1 MLEITV
7 PTSALVKLFDY
18 LPNPDDPDPVGP
30 AGPVIRGLDWVLLNP
45 QPLPPREVLVP
56 RLVRHLGAEW
66 GPRPEPWVWAS
77 TTRAVITAHLD
88 RFTMAGIIIVSG
100 DTEHPVQVITKSLST
115 VVDELCGTP
124 PHKGP
129 FPALWGPLLDT
140 GTLHPV
146 NLVIA
151 GIQFQK
157 AADALQDHPLHD
169 ALDQAA
175 ERLLGEG
182 FNRLGSPGGQTT

>member
-1 MLEITV
+1 MG
-7 PTSALVKLFDY
+7 S
-18 LPNPDDPDPVGP
+18 
-30 AGPVIRGLDWVLLNP
+30 
-45 QPLPPREVLVP
+45 PP
-56 RLVRHLGAEW
+56 GT
-66 GPRPEPWVWAS
+66 WVWAS